1 SDFDIVLDTIG
12 GEVQEKSFR
21 IIKPGGV
28 LVSIVHEPLQK
39 VEGIKSGFLWLKPNG
54 KQLEEL
60 SALIVNGKIKP
71 IISKVVP
78 FNEAG
83 VREAHILSEGQH
95 VRGKIVVKV
104 E

>member
-1 SDFDIVLDTIG
+1 MAKTKWKTIR
-12 GEVQEKSFR
+12 R
-21 IIKPGGV
+21 IISFNCKR
-28 LVSIVHEPLQK
+28 
-39 VEGIKSGFLWLKPNG
+39 
-54 KQLEEL
+54 
-60 SALIVNGKIKP
+60 KIKP